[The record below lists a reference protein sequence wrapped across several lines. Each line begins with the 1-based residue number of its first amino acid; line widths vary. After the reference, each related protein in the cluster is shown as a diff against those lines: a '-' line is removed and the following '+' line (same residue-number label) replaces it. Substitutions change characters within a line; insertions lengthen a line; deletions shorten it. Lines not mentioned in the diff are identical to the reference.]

1 MCYTTLMKIYL
12 DTCSLHRP
20 LDDKSQPRI
29 ALEAEAILAILSLC
43 EREQLTLVS
52 SEVLTFEVD
61 RNPHPQRKAFAT
73 EVLARAKHTI
83 IVSEVVE
90 ERAKTLEQDGFKA
103 LDELHLASA
112 EAESVDYFCTCDDR
126 FFKKAKARTDITVW
140 VVSPLEL
147 AQEVLP

>member
-1 MCYTTLMKIYL
+1 MKIYL

-29 ALEAEAILAILSLC
+29 ALEAEAILAVLSLC

-83 IVSEVVE
+83 TVSEAVE
-90 ERAKTLEQDGFKA
+90 HER
-103 LDELHLASA
+103 
-112 EAESVDYFCTCDDR
+112 R
-126 FFKKAKARTDITVW
+126 
-140 VVSPLEL
+140 
-147 AQEVLP
+147 VLRRS